1 MQNLSAIGTA
11 VILAFISC
19 VGASPTHQAR
29 DTSPLYPNIADTSH
43 ASSALV
49 DFINGFFTTKSL
61 HSIDDWASY
70 FAPSGDVYF
79 DAIIGFGVDKANIP
93 AAFLQLLS
101 QGKPDGR
108 SYPLTIIGDM
118 DSAVVFGEDTPDMF
132 GFETRTI
139 AAVDF
144 KDGKVARW
152 VDYWDGRHDGLIA
165 LKSPSDEFPK
175 TFGESNI
182 TTTPNP
188 VIQNVTSQL
197 NDALSTGNSI
207 AAASLFS
214 FDAVFEDRTT
224 RTRIEG
230 RNSIQQYFS
239 RALTSVPYGNG
250 TTVRHVVGSSSGGA
264 YEWIGSPTAPTQN
277 GISGFK
283 LDSNGSITI
292 LSTVWDSSQVNN
304 STMEMLI
311 QLAVQL

>member
-1 MQNLSAIGTA
+1 MVARIATGNFCNANNTVTA
-11 VILAFISC
+11 VILVYISC
-19 VGASPTHQAR
+19 VGASPIYQAR

-43 ASSALV
+43 ASAALV
-49 DFINGFFTTKSL
+49 DFLNGFFTAKSL
-61 HSIDDWASY
+61 HNVEPY
-70 FAPSGDVYF
+70 LAPSGDVYF
-79 DAIIGFGVDKANIP
+79 DAIIGFRVDKTNIP
-93 AAFLQLLS
+93 SAFSQFLS

-108 SYPLTIIGDM
+108 SYALTIIGDM
-118 DSAVVFGEDTPDMF
+118 DSVVVYGEVTPDMF

-144 KDGKVARW
+144 KEGKVARW

-165 LKSPSDEFPK
+165 LKSPSDEFPR

-188 VIQNVTSQL
+188 VIQDVTSRF
-197 NDALSTGNSI
+197 NDALSTGNSS
-207 AAASLFS
+207 ATASLFS

-230 RNSIQQYFS
+230 RNSILQYFP
-239 RALTSVPYGNG
+239 RALASVPYGND
-250 TTVRHVVGSSSGGA
+250 TTFRHVVGSSRSGA

-292 LSTVWDSSQVNN
+292 LSTVWDSS
-304 STMEMLI
+304 
-311 QLAVQL
+311 

>member
-1 MQNLSAIGTA
+1 MHNLSAIGTA
-11 VILAFISC
+11 AILAFINC

-29 DTSPLYPNIADTSH
+29 NTYSLYPNIADTSH
-43 ASSALV
+43 ATPALV
-49 DFINGFFTTKSL
+49 DFLHGFFTTKSL
-61 HSIDDWASY
+61 HNIDGWASY

-93 AAFLQLLS
+93 SAFSQFLS

-118 DSAVVFGEDTPDMF
+118 NSAVVFGEDTPDMF
-132 GFETRTI
+132 GYETRTI

-165 LKSPSDEFPK
+165 LKSPSDKFPK

-188 VIQNVTSQL
+188 VIRNITSQL

-230 RNSIQQYFS
+230 RKSIQQYFS
-239 RALTSVPYGNG
+239 RALTSAPYGNG
-250 TTVRHVVGSSSGGA
+250 TTVRHIVGSSAGGA

-304 STMEMLI
+304 STMEMLVQLAI
-311 QLAVQL
+311 QL